1 MGADALSDVFRAV
14 RLTGAV
20 FFNIDV
26 RNPWVA
32 EAPAGKDYIPH
43 IMPGVQHLIEYHI
56 ISKGS
61 CWGGLLDADPVQL
74 ESTCASP
81 LGKTMMSPA
90 SSCTGSASSSPPQHE
105 PLLMM

>member
-32 EAPAGKDYIPH
+32 EAPPGKDYIP
-43 IMPGVQHLIEYHI
+43 
-56 ISKGS
+56 
-61 CWGGLLDADPVQL
+61 
-74 ESTCASP
+74 
-81 LGKTMMSPA
+81 
-90 SSCTGSASSSPPQHE
+90 SSCPACST
-105 PLLMM
+105 